1 VLSEKT
7 RATLAQLTEKAL
19 HEIPGRETIDKVT
32 VIRGYVQLLTGH
44 PSRKDYD
51 ANLTEALLDL
61 FNIATRYRSELASRL
76 EGLIAE
82 IDRERLS

>member
-1 VLSEKT
+1 
-7 RATLAQLTEKAL
+7 
-19 HEIPGRETIDKVT
+19 
-32 VIRGYVQLLTGH
+32 
-44 PSRKDYD
+44 
-51 ANLTEALLDL
+51 LTEALLDL